1 MAWCWPTAAWRRSR
15 STSTR
20 SSRLSTVARDEFGLA
35 GCVQHGASTLPEEAF
50 GHFPA
55 AGCAEIH
62 LATGFQNILY
72 DGGGLPADLRAEMM
86 AWCLANC
93 ADERKP
99 GETDEQ
105 FLYKTRKK
113 ALGPFKEALWSI
125 GPEAEAEI
133 GAHLAARLGLL
144 FERLGVDGTRELV
157 DRYVQPPALPRPMP
171 ASLGG
176 AGGETI
182 RAATNVRRR
191 RIRGVSRRPC
201 GPHAAQVARPARR
214 DPDAPHGGP
223 TSGTSATSWSAA
235 SPSSPAGGGRTTS
248 SPSPRPS
255 GASTTTWAW

>member
-1 MAWCWPTAAWRRSR
+1 MAIDFDTLE
-15 STSTR
+15 
-20 SSRLSTVARDEFGLA
+20 RLSTIAREEYGLA

-133 GAHLAARLGLL
+133 GANLAARLGLL
-144 FERLGVDGTRELV
+144 FERWASMAPATWWTDGSSPGRCR
-157 DRYVQPPALPRPMP
+157 DRCRRRW
-171 ASLGG
+171 
-176 AGGETI
+176 AGR
-182 RAATNVRRR
+182 RADHPRRR
-191 RIRGVSRRPC
+191 RTVHRRRIGVGRAA
-201 GPHAAQVARPARR
+201 HAAQVPRHARRDADDPARR
-214 DPDAPHGGP
+214 TDIWNLGDFVVGRITFEPGWRWSTDVKPIA
-223 TSGTSATSWSAA
+223 GTDWCV
-235 SPSSPAGGGRTTS
+235 
-248 SPSPRPS
+248 
-255 GASTTTWAW
+255 TTTWAW